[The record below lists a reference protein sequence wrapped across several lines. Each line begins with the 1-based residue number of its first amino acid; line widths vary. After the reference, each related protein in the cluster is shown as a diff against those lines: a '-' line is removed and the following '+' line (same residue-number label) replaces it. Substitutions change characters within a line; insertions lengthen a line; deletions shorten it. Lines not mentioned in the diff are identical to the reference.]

1 MARWQG
7 GKVGEPK
14 HLVARWQGSQMSG
27 PRLHQQGL
35 SASLV
40 VNDVFL
46 SVWVICVVGGVRGC
60 GCCKLGETHWYGLG
74 FNSTDS
80 LLTKRVVVN
89 TPRWMSAWWLR
100 RDVDMG

>member
-1 MARWQG
+1 MARWHG

-60 GCCKLGETHWYGLG
+60 DCCKLGENHWYGLG

-80 LLTKRVVVN
+80 LLTKRVAVN